1 MEFNKK
7 IKAIKKSVFLVLA
20 AFGYLS
26 ISDAAEY
33 TGQYFYRYVDKNGET
48 VIATQV
54 PKEAAKRGYEVLTDT
69 GRVLETVAPQLSDEA
84 IQIQKF
90 QKQLTLQK
98 KLREKKQSE
107 SDEELLRLYSSADDV
122 EFALRRLLQEID
134 TRILVLTSNTERL
147 KLQQERK
154 QAEAARLERGGK
166 KVPQN
171 LLTELKN
178 IAAELFRIQ
187 IQAQE
192 YNKEKDK
199 MRAEYALKAE
209 RVRFLVEGE
218 EVSRNKNLL
227 FTDKQVIGNWRPV
240 GKHPGVIRW
249 SANPEGRFILQVSK
263 SERLVGN
270 WSFSRDKDIVVV
282 YFRQETIKNGK
293 ESRKPLA
300 KEERYPVLDFQDGVL
315 SLFWGEKSEKFQKD
329 SQ

>member
-1 MEFNKK
+1 MEFNRK
-7 IKAIKKSVFLVLA
+7 IKAFKRSVFLVLA
-20 AFGYLS
+20 ALS
-26 ISDAAEY
+26 NPFSVWAAEY

-54 PKEAAKRGYEVLTDT
+54 PKEAAKRGYEVLTET

-107 SDEELLRLYSSADDV
+107 SDEELLRLYTSADDV

-147 KLQQERK
+147 KLQRERK
-154 QAEAARLERGGK
+154 QGEAARIERSGK
-166 KVPQN
+166 PVPAN
-171 LLTELKN
+171 LLTEIKN
-178 IAAELFRIQ
+178 ISAELFRIDL
-187 IQAQE
+187 QARE
-192 YNKEKDK
+192 YQKEKDK

-218 EVSRNKNLL
+218 EVSRNPNLL
-227 FTDKQVIGNWRPV
+227 FTKKQVPGSWKVV
-240 GKHPGVIRW
+240 GKNPEVISW
-249 SANPEGRFILQVSK
+249 KAEAEGRFTLQVSK
-263 SERLVGN
+263 SKRMIGN

-282 YFRQETIKNGK
+282 FFRQETVKNGK
-293 ESRKPLA
+293 ESRKTIA
-300 KEERYPVLDFQDGVL
+300 KEERYPVLDYKDGVL
-315 SLFWGEKSEKFQKD
+315 SLFWGGRSTKFQ
-329 SQ
+329 SVE